1 MLRGAIAAIVLCI
14 ATPADAQTLTA
25 LEGHVLDASGAS
37 IPNAVVT
44 VGDPERGFNL
54 AVRTAADGRY
64 HAGPLPAGIYRVVAE
79 APGFRVEVIEELTLD
94 VGRVVVRDFTLPVG
108 DRAEDVIVRADV
120 PLVERATATVGSV
133 VTEDTIRA
141 IPLNGRHFLD
151 LGPLVPGGVA
161 PSQTGFSSRPIRGVG
176 ALAFNITG
184 NREEAVAYV
193 VNGVTTNNL
202 TFGSLVFEPPLG
214 AIAEFKADTAGMNP
228 EHGHVSGAIVNI
240 VTRSGTDTLHGSA
253 FDFGRNSALDARNFF
268 ELGPEPHLFKRQQF
282 GGSIGGPVRRGQTF
296 FFGVY
301 EGFRQTQEVD
311 LNSLVPTDAQRTT
324 VTDPIVLRL
333 LPLIPHANVIDS
345 AGNGRYVGSA
355 PAHVD
360 VDRWTVDV
368 RHKVSAGNSLGA
380 FFGGQYVNS
389 NEPTS
394 AGNSIPG
401 FGSVSHPSAYILTI
415 TDTQVLGARSVN
427 ELRFGRNKLNG
438 GTFTASTANPA
449 DYGIGDG
456 VTQPIG
462 LPQLIVAGDLNF
474 GGPGTLP
481 QGRHDTSYIVNDT
494 FSMMNGRHALKFGG
508 EYRYFIN
515 SNFAQGTGTFNFPTM
530 ATFLSG
536 TANAFSTTLGL
547 RTSVVDQPAVSAFA
561 QDRIAVNNRL
571 TLELGLR
578 YEWHV
583 TPTERDNKF
592 VVFAA
597 ASDSLVRV
605 GADVPRIYAQNNLNL
620 EPRLGVAW
628 DVVRDGRMV
637 VRAAYTRTVD
647 QPSTTAVRDTASNPP
662 YGVPLTASGTLDLAN
677 AVDATRPVGLAPSS
691 TDPQLKNAALQ
702 SWSLNVQRQ
711 IGREA
716 AVTVGY
722 LGSSGSHL
730 RISRNINAP
739 VTGVRPFPAV
749 SMSSPILPGMT
760 LGNITEVDSLGFSSY
775 NGAWIAVTKRL
786 LRGFQ
791 LDASYTR
798 SKSLDTNSL
807 NSNGF
812 QVQDPNNIANDY
824 GLSDFD
830 ARNRFVLSG
839 SYTPPFPMHVLT
851 RDWQI
856 AVVAQ
861 AQSGNPVNIVTS
873 TSTLNGLPNTVRP
886 DLVGPIRIIGS
897 VNEWFDPSAFV
908 AVNGF
913 GDLGRNVVIG
923 PGFENVDLS
932 VSREIRPTG
941 NSRLQFR
948 IDVFDLFNH
957 PNFGPPGNIVGSPAF
972 GTITRTR
979 LPTGEAGSSRQ
990 IQLALRFAF

>member
-1 MLRGAIAAIVLCI
+1 M
-14 ATPADAQTLTA
+14 T
-25 LEGHVLDASGAS
+25 
-37 IPNAVVT
+37 
-44 VGDPERGFNL
+44 
-54 AVRTAADGRY
+54 
-64 HAGPLPAGIYRVVAE
+64 
-79 APGFRVEVIEELTLD
+79 
-94 VGRVVVRDFTLPVG
+94 
-108 DRAEDVIVRADV
+108 
-120 PLVERATATVGSV
+120 
-133 VTEDTIRA
+133 
-141 IPLNGRHFLD
+141 
-151 LGPLVPGGVA
+151 
-161 PSQTGFSSRPIRGVG
+161 
-176 ALAFNITG
+176 
-184 NREEAVAYV
+184 
-193 VNGVTTNNL
+193 
-202 TFGSLVFEPPLG
+202 
-214 AIAEFKADTAGMNP
+214 
-228 EHGHVSGAIVNI
+228 
-240 VTRSGTDTLHGSA
+240 
-253 FDFGRNSALDARNFF
+253 
-268 ELGPEPHLFKRQQF
+268 
-282 GGSIGGPVRRGQTF
+282 
-296 FFGVY
+296 
-301 EGFRQTQEVD
+301 
-311 LNSLVPTDAQRTT
+311 
-324 VTDPIVLRL
+324 
-333 LPLIPHANVIDS
+333 
-345 AGNGRYVGSA
+345 
-355 PAHVD
+355 
-360 VDRWTVDV
+360 
-368 RHKVSAGNSLGA
+368 
-380 FFGGQYVNS
+380 
-389 NEPTS
+389 
-394 AGNSIPG
+394 
-401 FGSVSHPSAYILTI
+401 
-415 TDTQVLGARSVN
+415 
-427 ELRFGRNKLNG
+427 
-438 GTFTASTANPA
+438 
-449 DYGIGDG
+449 
-456 VTQPIG
+456 
-462 LPQLIVAGDLNF
+462 
-474 GGPGTLP
+474 
-481 QGRHDTSYIVNDT
+481 
-494 FSMMNGRHALKFGG
+494 NGRHALKFGG

-547 RTSVVDQPAVSAFA
+547 RTSVIDQPAVSAFA
-561 QDRIAVNNRL
+561 QDRIALNNRL

-583 TPTERDNKF
+583 TPTERDDKF
-592 VVFAA
+592 VVFDA

-605 GADVPRIYAQNNLNL
+605 GVDVPRIYAQNDLNL

-628 DVVRDGRMV
+628 DVARDGRTV

-662 YGVPLTASGTLDLAN
+662 YGVPLAASGTLDLAN
-677 AVDATRPVGLAPSS
+677 AVDVTRPVGLAPSS

-711 IGREA
+711 IGRGA

-722 LGSSGSHL
+722 LVSSGSHL

-739 VTGVRPFPAV
+739 VNGVRPFPAV

-812 QVQDPNNIANDY
+812 QVQDPNNVANDY

-839 SYTPPFPMHVLT
+839 SYTPPFPTHLLT

-856 AVVAQ
+856 AMVAQ

-873 TSTLNGLPNTVRP
+873 TSTVNGLPNTVRP

-941 NSRLQFR
+941 KSRLQFR

-990 IQLALRFAF
+990 VQLALRFAF

>member
-1 MLRGAIAAIVLCI
+1 MARRAIVVIVLCV
-14 ATPADAQTLTA
+14 ATPAGAQTLTQ

-37 IPNAVVT
+37 IPNAAIT
-44 VGDPERGFNL
+44 VGDPERGFS
-54 AVRTAADGRY
+54 VTVHTVADGRY
-64 HAGPLPAGIYRVVAE
+64 HAGPLPAGAYRVVAE
-79 APGFRVEVIEELTLD
+79 AAGFRAEVIEQLTID
-94 VGRVVVRDFTLPVG
+94 VGRVVVRDFTLAVG
-108 DRAEDVIVRADV
+108 DRTEDVLVRADA
-120 PLVERATATVGSV
+120 PLVERATATVGNV
-133 VTEDTIRA
+133 VTSDTIQA

-161 PSQTGFSSRPIRGVG
+161 ASQTGFSSRPIRGVG
-176 ALAFNITG
+176 ALAFNVAG

-202 TFGSLVFEPPLG
+202 TFGSLIFEPPLG
-214 AIAEFKADTAGMNP
+214 AIEEFKADTSGMNP

-253 FDFGRNSALDARNFF
+253 FDFGRNSAMDARNFF
-268 ELGPEPHLFKRQQF
+268 ELTPEPHLFKRQQF
-282 GGSIGGPVRRGQTF
+282 GGSVGGPIRRGRTF

-301 EGFRQTQEVD
+301 EGFRQKQDVD
-311 LNSLVPTDAQRTT
+311 LNSLVPTDAQRAAA
-324 VTDPIVLRL
+324 TDPIVQRL
-333 LPLIPHANVIDS
+333 LPLIPHANVVDA

-355 PAHVD
+355 PARVD

-368 RHKVSAGNSLGA
+368 RHTVSARNSLGG
-380 FFGGQYVNS
+380 FFGGQYVNA

-394 AGNSIPG
+394 QGNSIPG
-401 FGSVSHPSAYILTI
+401 FGSASHPSAYILTI
-415 TDTQVLGARSVN
+415 TDTQVLGAHGVN

-438 GTFTASTANPA
+438 GTFTAATDNPA
-449 DYGIGDG
+449 DFGIGDG

-462 LPQLIVAGDLNF
+462 LPQMIVAGDLNF

-481 QGRHDTSYIVNDT
+481 QGRYDTSYILNDT
-494 FSMMNGRHALKFGG
+494 VSVMSGRHALKFGG
-508 EYRYFIN
+508 EYRQFIN

-530 ATFLSG
+530 AGFLSG

-547 RTSVVDQPAVSAFA
+547 RTSVIDEPAVSAFA
-561 QDRIAVNNRL
+561 QDRIAVSDRL
-571 TLELGLR
+571 TIELGLR

-592 VVFAA
+592 IVFDA
-597 ASDSLVRV
+597 ASASLIRV
-605 GADVPRIYAQNNLNL
+605 GVDVPRIYAQNDLNF

-628 DVVRDGRMV
+628 DPARDGRTV
-637 VRAAYTRTVD
+637 LRAAYTRTVD
-647 QPSTTAVRDTASNPP
+647 QPSTTAVRDTAGNPP
-662 YGVPLTASGTLDLAN
+662 YGVPLTASGPLTLGSAID
-677 AVDATRPVGLAPSS
+677 DTRPLGLAPAS
-691 TDPQLKNAALQ
+691 TDPGLRNASLQ
-702 SWSLNVQRQ
+702 SWNVNVQRQ
-711 IGREA
+711 IGRDA
-716 AVTVGY
+716 AVTIGY
-722 LGSSGSHL
+722 LGSIGSHL

-739 VTGVRPFPAV
+739 VDGVRPFPNV
-749 SMSSPILPGMT
+749 SASSPILPGMA
-760 LGNITEVDSLGFSSY
+760 LGNITEVDSSGFSSY

-786 LRGFQ
+786 SRGLQ

-812 QVQDPNNIANDY
+812 QVQNSNDIANDY

-839 SYTPPFPMHVLT
+839 SYSLPFEKHLLT
-851 RDWQI
+851 RDWQL

-861 AQSGNPVNIVTS
+861 SQSGNPVNIVTS
-873 TSTLNGLPNTVRP
+873 SSTINGLPNTVRP
-886 DLVGPIRIIGS
+886 DLVAPIRIIGS
-897 VNEWFDPSAFV
+897 VSQWFDPSAFV
-908 AVNGF
+908 AANRF
-913 GDLGRNVVIG
+913 GNLGRNVVIG
-923 PGFENVDLS
+923 PGFNNVDVS
-932 VSREIRPTG
+932 VSREIRTVG

-948 IDVFDLFNH
+948 ADVFDVFNH

-972 GTITRTR
+972 GQITRTR

-990 IQLALRFAF
+990 IQLAVRFGF